1 MSERASWLL
10 RDGDVLATIEPRPKG
25 KDWPGAVKGAV
36 LMRLPAFAPAFT
48 GSVSVDLAW
57 CVPTT
62 LDGGGPGL
70 EVRRTRCGV
79 AHRLPLPRLA
89 RGALVV
95 APGGSFERWRLA
107 VGDRLEVRE
116 V

>member
-10 RDGDVLATIEPRPKG
+10 RDGDVLAAIEPRPKG
-25 KDWPGAVKGAV
+25 KDWPSALKGAV
-36 LMRLPAFAPAFT
+36 LLRSPVFAPAFI

-57 CVPTT
+57 CIPTT
-62 LDGGGPGL
+62 LDGGRPGL
-70 EVRRTRCGV
+70 RVRRTRCVV
-79 AHRLPLPRLA
+79 ANRLAVPRLTP
-89 RGALVV
+89 GALVI
-95 APGGSFERWRLA
+95 APAGSFERWRLA